1 MKKIISLVLALLM
14 LLPALPMTA
23 LADVITSTDGDWI
36 YNVIYEE
43 KSKQY
48 GEITA
53 YKGSTDIDTLT
64 VPNEIDGVQIVGING
79 QLITSG
85 SYPES
90 IIVSEGIEYIT
101 GYVFKEATIS
111 VSLPQ
116 SLEFIGEHSFEQAK
130 IKEINLP
137 YGLVAIQ
144 KYAFKKAE
152 FEQNKLILPDSLEYL
167 CQSSFENATLNSI
180 HIGKNVHSTDSVYY
194 SYPAGVSEEGINQTQ
209 YSPFHKAYIKTITV
223 SPENTD
229 FVVQDNAL
237 YFDNMAILLYVCND
251 VWQEYGNFTIP
262 DCVQYVDTELF
273 SQASIDTLVIGK
285 NVRILPSQMFEG
297 SYIKKLLFA
306 EDCKIKYIDYNTFRN
321 AKVEY
326 MAPLPASI
334 QEIDQLAFSKATI
347 PNITFEENSMLR
359 TIDDHAF
366 SNSNIK
372 SVDFSNCKYL
382 EYLPE
387 GVFKNSKVESVNIQ
401 NTCIRSISNDVF
413 TGCSSLKSIVLSDI
427 TESLSTDVFKDSP
440 IESIDVSGVS
450 YYGDTGNEYVN
461 NQIAE
466 NGNIEVDSG
475 NYNGFAY
482 DEFRY
487 TVSITGYSGDNAKD
501 IVFPSEING
510 KQVTKIG
517 YTGYSCGFHG
527 FSGTVEIPSTVK
539 VLGGVFGSD
548 NDIDEIIFNEGLKHI
563 QCSFDYLEIEE
574 LRFPNSLQLMDINVL
589 PNLKKLYIGNSFAY
603 PERIITDYDFYK
615 KYGDDGAVDI
625 STIQEFIVSDG
636 NPHYSSENGVLYNKD
651 KTELIKYP
659 CNNNRREFTI
669 PDSVEEIGEYAFWLT
684 EFLDT
689 LTIGKNVGSIDPES
703 FSYQESIENVCFKDN
718 NKLTTLKNTFQ
729 FSKSIKHVE
738 FGRNMAI
745 KRMNGTFAYS
755 TIESVTVPSSVRY
768 LSGTFCQ
775 AKNLKTITIENGIE
789 VLGFNAFASSG
800 ITTIKMPKSL
810 KSIKYGAFQGC
821 TELVYV
827 DLTNVRT
834 LERLVFKD
842 CTSLTS
848 IDLTGVRYDNSEKN
862 NSFKG
867 CTNLTK
873 LYFSRDDGIEQF
885 IGEDDV
891 ADNETVETVVI
902 GGDINEIKSRAFAN
916 CKNLSVAMIGDGV
929 TTIDDTAFEGCDKLT
944 IVCTEESYAAKYAA
958 KNSIRYTTLTVDSI
972 PDQQYTGKAIIPAVI
987 VRTGSVVLKNGSDY
1001 SAQYSD
1007 NIKVGSAKVT
1017 VVGKGDYSI
1026 YGALARFNIVHTV
1039 HKYTTKVVKPTYAAK
1054 GYTLYTCSLCGKSYK
1069 SNYKAKLTVPK
1080 TSISKLTKKKKAFT
1094 VKWKK
1099 VSVATGY
1106 QIQYSTNKNF
1116 KSKKTVTV
1124 KGAKNVTK
1132 TMTKL
1137 KGKKKYYVRVRAYKS
1152 FKGKNYYSA
1161 WSKAKTVTTKLK

>member
-1 MKKIISLVLALLM
+1 MKRILSLVLAILV
-14 LLPALPMTA
+14 LLPALPLNA
-23 LADVITSTDGDWI
+23 LAETLTSGDRAWQ
-36 YNVIYEE
+36 YSVIYEE
-43 KSKQY
+43 KGRQY
-48 GEITA
+48 GEITT
-53 YKGSTDIDTLT
+53 YKGNTDIDTLII
-64 VPNEIDGVQIVGING
+64 PSELDGVKIVGING
-79 QLITSG
+79 QLITSD
-85 SYPES
+85 SYPEN
-90 IIVSEGIEYIT
+90 IIVSQGIEYIK
-101 GYVFKEATIS
+101 GYAFKEATIS

-116 SLEFIGEHSFEQAK
+116 SLEFIDMHSFEQAI
-130 IKEINLP
+130 IKEINFP
-137 YGLVAIQ
+137 DSLVAIQ
-144 KYAFKKAE
+144 KYAFKKAK
-152 FEQNKLILPDSLEYL
+152 FLQNEIVLPDSLEYL
-167 CQSSFENATLNSI
+167 CWSSFENATLNSI

-194 SYPAGVSEEGINQTQ
+194 SYPAGVSEEGINHTQ
-209 YSPFHKAYIKTITV
+209 YSPFHKADIKTITV
-223 SPENTD
+223 SSENTD

-237 YFDNMAILLYVCND
+237 YFDNMTILLYVCND

-262 DCVQYVDTELF
+262 DCVQYIDTELF

-285 NVRILPSQMFEG
+285 NVKILPSQMFEG
-297 SYIKKLLFA
+297 SDIKKLLFA

-347 PNITFEENSMLR
+347 PSITFEENSMLR

-366 SNSNIK
+366 ANSDIK
-372 SVDFSNCKYL
+372 SVDLSNCHYL

-387 GVFKNSKVESVNIQ
+387 GLFKNSKVESVNIQ
-401 NTCIRSISNDVF
+401 NTCIRFISNNVF
-413 TGCSSLKSIVLSDI
+413 TGCSSLKTIVLSEI
-427 TESLSTDVFKDSP
+427 TEHLPYGVFKDSP

-548 NDIDEIIFNEGLKHI
+548 NDIDEIIFNEGLKYI

-589 PNLKKLYIGNSFAY
+589 PNLKKLYIGDSFAY
-603 PERIITDYDFYK
+603 PETIITDYDFYK
-615 KYGDDGAVDI
+615 TYGDYGDIDI

-689 LTIGKNVGSIDPES
+689 LTIGKNVYSIEPES

-729 FSKSIKHVE
+729 FSKSIKHVK
-738 FGRNMAI
+738 FGNNMAI

-755 TIESVTVPSSVRY
+755 TIETVTVPSSVRY

-775 AKNLKTITIENGIE
+775 AKNLKSITIENGIE

-800 ITTIKMPKSL
+800 ITSIKMPKSL

-821 TELVYV
+821 TELAQV

-862 NSFKG
+862 NTFKG

-873 LYFSRDDGIEQF
+873 LYFTRENMESF

-891 ADNETVETVVI
+891 EDNNTVETVVI

-929 TTIDDTAFEGCDKLT
+929 TSIDDTAFDGCDKLT
-944 IVCTEESYAAKYAA
+944 ILCTEESYAAQYAQRNGIDY
-958 KNSIRYTTLTVDSI
+958 KTFKIHPV
-972 PDQQYTGKAIIPAVI
+972 PDQQYTGKAIKPALYVT
-987 VRTGSVVLKNGSDY
+987 VGDNAL
-1001 SAQYSD
+1001 AQDKDFTALYRD
-1007 NIKVGSAKVT
+1007 NVEIGTAKVT
-1017 VVGKGDYSI
+1017 VVGNGDYSI
-1026 YGALARFNIVHTV
+1026 YGALVRFNIVHTV
-1039 HKYTTKVVKPTYAAK
+1039 HSYKTTVVAPTLASE
-1054 GYTLYTCSLCGKSYK
+1054 GYTRHKCTVCGYSYVTGK
-1069 SNYKAKLTVPK
+1069 KPK
-1080 TSISKLTKKKKAFT
+1080 TTLKKPKISKLVKRIKAFI
-1094 VKWKK
+1094 VKWKAVK
-1099 VSVATGY
+1099 GVTGY
-1106 QIQYSTNKNF
+1106 QLQYSTKKSFNNKR
-1116 KSKKTVTV
+1116 TITV
-1124 KGAKNVTK
+1124 KGAKSVSK
-1132 TMTKL
+1132 TVKKL
-1137 KGKKKYYVRVRAYKS
+1137 SGKRKYFVRVRAYKTYG
-1152 FKGKNYYSA
+1152 GKKYYSE
-1161 WSKAKTVTTKLK
+1161 WSKPKTVKTK